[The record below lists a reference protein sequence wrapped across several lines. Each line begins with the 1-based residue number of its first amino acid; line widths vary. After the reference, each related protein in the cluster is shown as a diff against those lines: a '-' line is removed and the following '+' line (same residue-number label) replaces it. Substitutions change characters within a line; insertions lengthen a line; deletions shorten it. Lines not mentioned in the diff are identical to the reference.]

1 MKILCMGDSLTFGF
15 GVPRKEAWT
24 ALAQQELGIELVNK
38 GIPGDTT
45 GGMLARYGH
54 EIEQHRPALVSIMG
68 GFNDIFFGGDD
79 RPARANMAAM
89 AHQATSRNIIPLLCT
104 PVPVVVESAKKEW
117 ASLVDFFAAQ
127 EMGREYVAWLRL
139 FAETFGIP
147 FLDFWAF
154 FENALR
160 EKGGDAGLYVDGL
173 HPNARGQAAMAR
185 LFADKAREAL
195 ARAGTL

>member
-15 GVPRKEAWT
+15 GVQRRESWA
-24 ALAQQELGIELVNK
+24 ALAQKELGIELVNK

-54 EIEQHRPALVSIMG
+54 EIETHRPALVSIMG
-68 GFNDIFFGGDD
+68 GLNDIFFGGDD

-89 AHQATSRNIIPLLCT
+89 AHQARSRNIIPLLCT
-104 PVPVVVESAKKEW
+104 PVPVVVESAREDW
-117 ASLVDFFAAQ
+117 AGLVDFFAAG
-127 EMGREYVAWLRL
+127 EMGREYVAWLRE

-147 FLDFWAF
+147 FLDFWAV
-154 FENALR
+154 FENELR

-173 HPNARGQAAMAR
+173 HPNARGQELMVR
-185 LFADKAREAL
+185 LFAGKVRESL
-195 ARAGTL
+195 AGKE